1 MGGAL
6 LGSVGICSFGPS
18 AGAVCLTVAD
28 TRQRCGRDGVDG
40 RAPPPHWDVHHGCT
54 TSGGEEALTII
65 DEALSANATIA
76 NDYEAGRGKPPA
88 PRIAIVTCADPR
100 LTDIVRMLGL
110 TDGDVDMIR
119 NVGTV
124 IDDDS
129 IRSLIVSTRVLG
141 TREIMIINHNDC
153 GMSKF
158 AGSELE
164 DRLRAD
170 TGSAP
175 IGPATFYSFTDV
187 EQNTREQVQK
197 ARSHPWISPD
207 VPVRGFVYDVN
218 NGRLREVHPEATT
231 VPGR

>member
-1 MGGAL
+1 L
-6 LGSVGICSFGPS
+6 S
-18 AGAVCLTVAD
+18 
-28 TRQRCGRDGVDG
+28 
-40 RAPPPHWDVHHGCT
+40 
-54 TSGGEEALTII
+54 II

-76 NDYEAGRGKPPA
+76 NDYDAGRGKPPA

-100 LTDIVRMLGL
+100 LSDIVQMLGL
-110 TDGDVDMIR
+110 ADGDVDMIR

-129 IRSLIVSTRVLG
+129 VRSLIVSTRVLG

-164 DRLRAD
+164 DRLRKD
-170 TGSAP
+170 TGMAP
-175 IGPATFYSFTDV
+175 IAPARFYSFTDV

-197 ARSHPWISPD
+197 ARSHPWISPE
-207 VPVRGFVYDVN
+207 VTVRGFIYDVN
-218 NGRLREVHPEATT
+218 SGRLSEVFPEGATVT
-231 VPGR
+231 GQ